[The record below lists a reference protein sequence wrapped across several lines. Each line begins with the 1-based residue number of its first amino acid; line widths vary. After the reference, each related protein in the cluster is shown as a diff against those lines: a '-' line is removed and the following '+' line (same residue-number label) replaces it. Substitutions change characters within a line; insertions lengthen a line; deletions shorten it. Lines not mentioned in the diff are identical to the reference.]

1 MCGIIGVTGSDRTGE
16 VLLGALTAL
25 EYRGYDSA
33 GMAFVEGSGL
43 PLVRFRA
50 AEGTTSIQEL
60 GSTVADA
67 PENGAAAIGHTRWAT
82 HGAPTVENAHP
93 HFDCGG
99 RLALVH
105 NGIIENYR
113 ELADELTA
121 AGHTFSSVTDTE
133 VVVHLIEEQLKV
145 SGSLFEAARVVLADL
160 RGDYALAVISADEPD
175 VLVAARRTSPLIVGL
190 AGETGY
196 VGSDIAALLAW
207 TRELYQLA
215 DGEIAEVGRGVVR
228 ATDLAGNPVSLAPL
242 NVAWTVADAQK
253 DGYPDFMSK
262 EIREQPRAVADTLI
276 GRLHDDG
283 SSDIEEL
290 SLTPERLAQIDRV
303 VFVAAGSSYHAG
315 LVGRYAVEHLV
326 GIPAEVEYS
335 SEFRYRDAVL
345 SANTLVI
352 AISQSGET
360 ADTLHALREASRLGA
375 TTIAMTNVVDSLM
388 AREADGVL
396 YTHAGPEIGVASTK
410 CHLAQ
415 LTMIEIFALHL
426 ASAKGRLEP
435 ADRRAIAGDLLALPE
450 LVTRTLASVEAF
462 EAVAEKFVHAENFYF
477 LGRRLGLPIALEGA
491 LKLKEL
497 AYVRAEAYAAGEMKH
512 GPISLVEAGSIV
524 VVIATRTDLW
534 EKVRSNIEEMRA
546 RGATILAVC
555 EEGDEATAAL
565 ADSVLCV
572 PATSELTSPIV
583 DVVPMQ
589 ILAYTIA
596 RARGLNVDRPRNLAK
611 VVTVE

>member
-1 MCGIIGVTGSDRTGE
+1 MCGIVGVIGSEATGA
-16 VLLGALTAL
+16 VLLGALAAL

-33 GMAFVEGSGL
+33 GMAFVDGPGL

-50 AEGTTSIQEL
+50 AEGTTSIEEL
-60 GSTVADA
+60 ATTAAHA
-67 PENGAAAIGHTRWAT
+67 PENGFAAIGHTRWAT

-93 HFDCGG
+93 HFDCSGH
-99 RLALVH
+99 LAIVH

-113 ELADELTA
+113 ELAEVLVA
-121 AGHTFSSVTDTE
+121 AGHTLSSATDTE
-133 VVVHLIEEQLKV
+133 VVVHLIEDQLKV
-145 SGSLFEAARVVLADL
+145 SDSLFEATRTVLAGL
-160 RGDYALAVISADEPD
+160 RGDFALAVISSNEPD

-190 AGETGY
+190 AGETGF
-196 VGSDIAALLAW
+196 VGSDIAALLGW

-215 DGEIAEVGRGVVR
+215 DGEIAAVGHGTVR
-228 ATDLAGNPVSLAPL
+228 ATDLAGNPVTLAPI
-242 NVAWTVADAQK
+242 NVEWTVADAQK
-253 DGYPDFMSK
+253 DGYPDYMSK
-262 EIREQPRAVADTLI
+262 EIREQPRAVSHTLI
-276 GRLHDDG
+276 GRLYENG
-283 SSDIEEL
+283 STDIEEL
-290 SLTPERLAQIDRV
+290 SLTPERLREIDRV

-326 GIPAEVEYS
+326 GIPAEVEFS

-345 SANTLVI
+345 SPNTLVI

-360 ADTLHALREASRLGA
+360 ADTLHAMREASRLGA
-375 TTIAMTNVVDSLM
+375 TTLALTNVVDSLM
-388 AREADGVL
+388 AREADGVM

-415 LTMIEIFALHL
+415 LAMIELFALHL
-426 ASAKGRLEP
+426 AAAKGRLEP
-435 ADRRAIAGDLLALPE
+435 SERRAIAQDLLALPD
-450 LVTRTLASVEAF
+450 LVTRTLSSVQAF
-462 EAVAEKFVHAENFYF
+462 EAVAEKYIHSENFYF

-512 GPISLVEAGSIV
+512 GPISLIEAGSIV

-546 RGATILAVC
+546 RGATIIAVC

-572 PATSELTSPIV
+572 PPTSELTSPIL

-589 ILAYTIA
+589 IFAYTIA
-596 RARGLNVDRPRNLAK
+596 KARGNNVDRPRNLAK

>member
-1 MCGIIGVTGSDRTGE
+1 MCGIIGVTGSDATGA
-16 VLLGALTAL
+16 VLLGALAAL

-33 GMAFVEGSGL
+33 GVAFVDRPGL

-50 AEGTTSIQEL
+50 AEGTNSIEQL
-60 GSTVADA
+60 GTTAANA
-67 PENGAAAIGHTRWAT
+67 PENGSAAIGHTRWAT
-82 HGAPTVENAHP
+82 HGAPTIENAHP

-99 RLALVH
+99 HLALVH

-113 ELADELTA
+113 ELAEGLLA
-121 AGHTFSSVTDTE
+121 AGHTLTSVTDSE
-133 VVVHLIEEQLKV
+133 VVVHLIEERLHACE
-145 SGSLFEAARVVLADL
+145 SLFEAARTVLADI
-160 RGDYALAVISADEPD
+160 RGDFALAVISSHEPD
-175 VLVAARRTSPLIVGL
+175 VLVCARRTSPLIVGL

-196 VGSDIAALLAW
+196 VGSDIAALLGW

-215 DGEIAEVGRGVVR
+215 DGEIAEVRRGSVR
-228 ATDLAGNPVSLAPL
+228 ATDLAGNPVTLSPI

-253 DGYPDFMSK
+253 GGYPDFMSK

-276 GRLHDDG
+276 GRLHEDG
-283 SSDIEEL
+283 STDIEEL
-290 SLTPERLAQIDRV
+290 SLTPECLREIDRV

-326 GIPAEVEYS
+326 GIPAEVEFS

-345 SANTLVI
+345 SAHTLVV

-360 ADTLHALREASRLGA
+360 ADTLHAMREAARLGA

-415 LTMIEIFALHL
+415 LTMIEVFALHL
-426 ASAKGRLEP
+426 AEAKGRLE
-435 ADRRAIAGDLLALPE
+435 AAERRAIAKDLLALPA
-450 LVTRTLASVEAF
+450 LVTRTLSSIADF
-462 EAVAEKFVHAENFYF
+462 EAVAEKFVHGENFYF

-512 GPISLVEAGSIV
+512 GPISLLEAGSIV
-524 VVIATRTDLW
+524 VVVATRTDLW

-546 RGATILAVC
+546 RGATIIAVC
-555 EEGDEATAAL
+555 EEGDAATAAL
-565 ADSVLCV
+565 ADAVLCV
-572 PATSELTSPIV
+572 PATSELTSPVV
-583 DVVPMQ
+583 DVVPLQ
-589 ILAYTIA
+589 IFAYAIA
-596 RARGLNVDRPRNLAK
+596 KARGNNVDRPRNLAK

>member
-1 MCGIIGVTGSDRTGE
+1 MCGIIGVTGSDATGE
-16 VLLGALTAL
+16 VLLGALAAL

-33 GMAFVEGSGL
+33 GVAFVDAPEL

-50 AEGTTSIQEL
+50 AEGVTSIEEL
-60 GSTVADA
+60 GKLALQA
-67 PENGAAAIGHTRWAT
+67 PKNSSAAIGHTRWAT

-99 RLALVH
+99 HLALVH

-113 ELADELTA
+113 EFAEALLAS
-121 AGHTFSSVTDTE
+121 GHTLSSATDTE
-133 VVVHLIEEQLKV
+133 VVVHLIEDQLKV
-145 SGSLFEAARVVLADL
+145 SGSLFEAARSVLADL
-160 RGDYALAVISADEPD
+160 RGDFALAVISSAEPD
-175 VLVAARRTSPLIVGL
+175 VLVCARRSSPLVIGIADGV
-190 AGETGY
+190 GY
-196 VGSDIAALLAW
+196 VGSDIAALLGW
-207 TRELYQLA
+207 TRELYSLA
-215 DGEIAEVGRGVVR
+215 DGEIAEVRAGKVR
-228 ATDLAGNPVSLAPL
+228 ATDLAGNPVTLAPI
-242 NVAWTVADAQK
+242 NVSWDVAAAQK
-253 DGYPDFMSK
+253 DGFPDFMSK

-276 GRLHDDG
+276 GRLHADG
-283 SSDIEEL
+283 STDIEEL
-290 SLTPERLAQIDRV
+290 GLSPERLSDIERV

-326 GIPAEVEYS
+326 GIPAEAEFS

-345 SANTLVI
+345 SPNTLVI

-360 ADTLHALREASRLGA
+360 LDTLHAMREASRLGA
-375 TTIAMTNVVDSLM
+375 TTLAMTNVVDSLM

-415 LTMIEIFALHL
+415 LAMIEVFALHL
-426 ASAKGRLEP
+426 AEAKGRLEP
-435 ADRRAIAGDLLALPE
+435 GERRAIAGDLLALPD
-450 LVTRTLASVEAF
+450 LVTRALSSIEAY
-462 EAVAEKFVHAENFYF
+462 EAVAEKFVHSENFFF

-524 VVIATRTDLW
+524 VVVATRTDLW
-534 EKVRSNIEEMRA
+534 EKVISNIEEMRA
-546 RGATILAVC
+546 RGATIIAIC

-565 ADSVLCV
+565 VDSVLCV

-589 ILAYTIA
+589 IFAYAIA
-596 RARGLNVDRPRNLAK
+596 KARGNNVDRPRNLAK

>member
-1 MCGIIGVTGSDRTGE
+1 MCGIIGVTGSDATRE

-33 GMAFVEGSGL
+33 GMAFVDGPGL
-43 PLVRFRA
+43 PLIRFRA
-50 AEGTTSIQEL
+50 ADGVSSLEEL
-60 GSTVADA
+60 GEIAVRTR
-67 PENGAAAIGHTRWAT
+67 ENGAAAIGHTRWAT

-93 HFDCGG
+93 HFDCSGQ
-99 RLALVH
+99 LALVH

-113 ELADELTA
+113 ELAEGLVA
-121 AGHTFSSVTDTE
+121 GGHTLSSATDTE
-133 VVVHLIEEQLKV
+133 VVVHLIEDQLKI
-145 SGSLFEAARVVLADL
+145 SDSLFDAARTVLADL
-160 RGDYALAVISADEPD
+160 RGDFALAVISADEPD

-190 AGETGY
+190 VGEAGF
-196 VGSDIAALLAW
+196 VSSDIAALLGW

-215 DGEIAEVGRGVVR
+215 DGEIAEVRAGSVR
-228 ATDLAGNPVSLAPL
+228 ATDLAGNHVTLAPIHVTW
-242 NVAWTVADAQK
+242 NVEDAQK
-253 DGYPDFMSK
+253 DGFADFMSK
-262 EIREQPRAVADTLI
+262 EIREQPRAVSDTLI
-276 GRLHDDG
+276 GRLDEDG
-283 SSDIEEL
+283 STDIEEL
-290 SLTPERLAQIDRV
+290 TLSTERLRDIERV

-315 LVGRYAVEHLV
+315 LVGRYAVEHLA
-326 GIPAEVEYS
+326 GIPAEAEFS

-345 SANTLVI
+345 TPNTLVI

-360 ADTLHALREASRLGA
+360 ADTLHAMREASRLGA
-375 TTIAMTNVVDSLM
+375 TTLAMTNVVDSLM

-415 LTMIEIFALHL
+415 LTMIEVFALHL
-426 ASAKGRLEP
+426 AQAKGRLEP
-435 ADRRAIAGDLLALPE
+435 IERREIAHDLLALPD
-450 LVTRTLASVEAF
+450 LVSRALSLTEAY
-462 EAVAEKFVHAENFYF
+462 EAVAEKFVHSENFFF

-512 GPISLVEAGSIV
+512 GPISLIEAGSIV
-524 VVIATRTDLW
+524 VVVATRTDLW
-534 EKVRSNIEEMRA
+534 LKVISNIEEMRA
-546 RGATILAVC
+546 RGATIIAIC

-565 ADSVLCV
+565 VDSVLFV

-589 ILAYTIA
+589 IFAYAIA
-596 RARGLNVDRPRNLAK
+596 KARGNNVDRPRNLAK

>member
-1 MCGIIGVTGSDRTGE
+1 MCGIIGVTGSDATRE

-33 GMAFVEGSGL
+33 GMAFVDGPGL
-43 PLVRFRA
+43 PLIRFRA
-50 AEGTTSIQEL
+50 AEGVTSLEEL
-60 GSTVADA
+60 GEISVLA

-82 HGAPTVENAHP
+82 HGAPTVKNAHP
-93 HFDCGG
+93 HFDCSGQ
-99 RLALVH
+99 LALVH

-113 ELADELTA
+113 ELAEGLVA
-121 AGHTFSSVTDTE
+121 GGHTLSSATDTE
-133 VVVHLIEEQLKV
+133 VVVHLIEDQLKV
-145 SGSLFEAARVVLADL
+145 SDSLFDAARTVLADL
-160 RGDYALAVISADEPD
+160 RGDFALAVISAGEPD

-190 AGETGY
+190 AGETGF
-196 VGSDIAALLAW
+196 VSSDIAALLGW

-215 DGEIAEVGRGVVR
+215 DGEIAEVRAGSVR
-228 ATDLAGNPVSLAPL
+228 ATDLAGNQVTLAPI
-242 NVAWTVADAQK
+242 NVTWNVADAQK
-253 DGYPDFMSK
+253 DGFPDFMSK
-262 EIREQPRAVADTLI
+262 EIREQPRAVSDTLI
-276 GRLHDDG
+276 GRLDEDG
-283 SSDIEEL
+283 STDIEEL
-290 SLTPERLAQIDRV
+290 TLSTERLRDIERV

-315 LVGRYAVEHLV
+315 LVGRYAVEHLA
-326 GIPAEVEYS
+326 GIPAEAEFS

-345 SANTLVI
+345 TPNTLVI

-360 ADTLHALREASRLGA
+360 LDTLHAMREASRLGA
-375 TTIAMTNVVDSLM
+375 TTLAMTNVVDSLM

-415 LTMIEIFALHL
+415 LTMIEVFALHL
-426 ASAKGRLEP
+426 AQAKGRLEP
-435 ADRRAIAGDLLALPE
+435 IERREIAHDLLALPE
-450 LVTRTLASVEAF
+450 LVSRALSSTEAY
-462 EAVAEKFVHAENFYF
+462 EAVAEKFVHSENFFF

-524 VVIATRTDLW
+524 VVVATRTDLW
-534 EKVRSNIEEMRA
+534 LKVISNIEEMRA
-546 RGATILAVC
+546 RGATIIAIC

-565 ADSVLCV
+565 VDSVLFV

-589 ILAYTIA
+589 IFAYAIA
-596 RARGLNVDRPRNLAK
+596 KARGNNVDRPRNLAK

>member
-1 MCGIIGVTGSDRTGE
+1 MCGIIGVTGSDATGE

-33 GMAFVEGSGL
+33 GVAFVDAPDL

-50 AEGTTSIQEL
+50 AEGVTSIDEL
-60 GSTVADA
+60 RKLALQA
-67 PENGAAAIGHTRWAT
+67 PRNSSAAIGHTRWAT

-99 RLALVH
+99 HLAVVH

-113 ELADELTA
+113 EFAEGLIAS
-121 AGHTFSSVTDTE
+121 GHTLSSATDTE
-133 VVVHLIEEQLKV
+133 VVVHLIEDQLKV
-145 SGSLFEAARVVLADL
+145 SGSLFEAARSVLADL
-160 RGDYALAVISADEPD
+160 RGDFALAVISSAEPD
-175 VLVAARRTSPLIVGL
+175 VLVAARRSSPLVIGIADGV
-190 AGETGY
+190 GY
-196 VGSDIAALLAW
+196 VGSDIAALLGW
-207 TRELYQLA
+207 TRELYSLA
-215 DGEIAEVGRGVVR
+215 DGEIAEVRAGKVR
-228 ATDLAGNPVSLAPL
+228 ATDLAGNPVTLAPI
-242 NVAWTVADAQK
+242 NVSWDVSAAQK
-253 DGYPDFMSK
+253 DGFPDFMSK

-276 GRLHDDG
+276 GRLHADG
-283 SSDIEEL
+283 RTDIEEL
-290 SLTPERLAQIDRV
+290 GLAPERLRDIERV

-315 LVGRYAVEHLV
+315 LVGRYAVEHLA
-326 GIPAEVEYS
+326 GIPAEAEFS

-345 SANTLVI
+345 SSKTLVI

-360 ADTLHALREASRLGA
+360 ADTLHAMREASRLGA
-375 TTIAMTNVVDSLM
+375 TTLAMTNVVDSLM

-415 LTMIEIFALHL
+415 LAMIEVFALHL
-426 ASAKGRLEP
+426 AQAKGRLEP
-435 ADRRAIAGDLLALPE
+435 SERRAIARDLLALPD
-450 LVTRTLASVEAF
+450 LVTRALSSIEAY
-462 EAVAEKFVHAENFYF
+462 EAVAEKFVHSENFYF

-524 VVIATRTDLW
+524 VVVATRTDLYL
-534 EKVRSNIEEMRA
+534 KVVSNIEEMRA
-546 RGATILAVC
+546 RGATIIAIC
-555 EEGDEATAAL
+555 EEGDEETAAL
-565 ADSVLCV
+565 VDSVLCV

-589 ILAYTIA
+589 IFAYAIA
-596 RARGLNVDRPRNLAK
+596 KARGNNVDRPRNLAK

>member
-1 MCGIIGVTGSDRTGE
+1 MCGIIGVTGSDATGE
-16 VLLGALTAL
+16 VLFGALSAL

-33 GMAFVEGSGL
+33 GVAFVDGPGL
-43 PLVRFRA
+43 PLARFRA
-50 AEGTTSIQEL
+50 AEGVSSIEELATTAL
-60 GSTVADA
+60 DA
-67 PENGAAAIGHTRWAT
+67 PVNSSAAIGHTRWAT

-99 RLALVH
+99 HLALVH

-113 ELADELTA
+113 ELAEGLLA
-121 AGHTFSSVTDTE
+121 RGHTLSSATDTE
-133 VVVHLIEEQLKV
+133 VVVHLIEEQLKI
-145 SGSLFEAARVVLADL
+145 SGSLFEAARSVLADL
-160 RGDYALAVISADEPD
+160 RGDFALAVISSEEPD
-175 VLVAARRTSPLIVGL
+175 VLVAARRTSPLIIGL
-190 AGETGY
+190 ADGVGF
-196 VGSDIAALLAW
+196 VGSDIAALLGW
-207 TRELYQLA
+207 TRELYSLA
-215 DGEIAEVGRGVVR
+215 DGEIAEVRAGKVR
-228 ATDLAGNPVSLAPL
+228 ATDLAGNPVTLAPI
-242 NVAWTVADAQK
+242 NVSWDVSAAQK
-253 DGYPDFMSK
+253 DGFPDFMSK

-276 GRLHDDG
+276 GRLHADG
-283 SSDIEEL
+283 RTDIEEL
-290 SLTPERLAQIDRV
+290 GLAPERLRDIERV

-315 LVGRYAVEHLV
+315 LVGRYAVEHLA
-326 GIPAEVEYS
+326 GIPAEAEFS

-345 SANTLVI
+345 SSKTLVI

-360 ADTLHALREASRLGA
+360 ADTLHAMREASRLGA
-375 TTIAMTNVVDSLM
+375 TTLAMTNVVDSLM

-415 LTMIEIFALHL
+415 LAMIEVFALHL
-426 ASAKGRLEP
+426 AQAKGRLEP
-435 ADRRAIAGDLLALPE
+435 SERRAIARDLLALPD
-450 LVTRTLASVEAF
+450 LVTRALSSIEAY
-462 EAVAEKFVHAENFYF
+462 EAVAEKFVHSENFYF

-524 VVIATRTDLW
+524 VVVATRTDLYL
-534 EKVRSNIEEMRA
+534 KVVSNIEEMRA
-546 RGATILAVC
+546 RGATIIAIC
-555 EEGDEATAAL
+555 EEGDEETAAL
-565 ADSVLCV
+565 VDSVLCV

-589 ILAYTIA
+589 IFAYAIA
-596 RARGLNVDRPRNLAK
+596 KARGNNVDRPRNLAK